1 VSLRLKT
8 LNRLCAGPEL
18 TRAIATAYRADV
30 PFKLEGGHGI
40 GKTESVAAAAD
51 QLGIGLISLNL
62 AVMEPTD
69 LVGLPRSD
77 GERLRYHRPEWLER
91 VATDERGGFLF
102 LDEINRVPR
111 YIVAPLHAI
120 LTGREI
126 DGVRFQKNWLPC
138 AAANVGPDF
147 DVAGLDPA
155 LESRFLTI
163 HVEASVVQWSLW
175 AKTDGIDDRVVS
187 FVEATPGIFDSSSP
201 REWATVGRL
210 LEESDDL
217 PVDLLEVLAA
227 GVVGD
232 SLASAF
238 VAYVGGGLEPLR
250 PADVVAGELA
260 VIERLRYWVTHGNV
274 ALIAGSAKRVQVHVQ
289 PSVVHDV
296 LTDDERR
303 NIVRFAFY
311 LPDDLRDQWNAW
323 AIRCGYQELVVRAR
337 RAG

>member
-1 VSLRLKT
+1 VSPRLKT
-8 LNRLCAGPEL
+8 SNRLCAGPEL
-18 TRAIATAYRADV
+18 TLAIATAYRADV
-30 PFKLEGGHGI
+30 PFKLEGGPGI

-51 QLGIGLISLNL
+51 ALDVGLINLNL

-77 GERLRYHRPEWLER
+77 GELLRYHRPEWLER

-111 YIVAPLHAI
+111 YMVAPLHAI
-120 LTGREI
+120 LTGREVN
-126 DGVRFQKNWLPC
+126 GVRFQSNWLPC

-147 DVAGLDPA
+147 DTVGLDPA

-163 HVEASVVQWSLW
+163 CVEASVVQWSLW
-175 AKTDGIDDRVVS
+175 AKTVRLDDRVIS
-187 FVEATPGIFDSSSP
+187 FVEATHGIFDSSSP
-201 REWATVGRL
+201 REWAMVGRL
-210 LEESDDL
+210 LEESCDSS
-217 PVDLLEVLAA
+217 VELLEVLVA

-250 PADVVAGELA
+250 PTDVVAGELA
-260 VIERLRYWVTHGNV
+260 VIERLRYWVAHGNV

-303 NIVRFAFY
+303 NIVRFAFH

-323 AIRCGYQELVVRAR
+323 AIRCGYQDFVVRPR